1 VKWTGSL
8 DMKYLKSLENKML
21 TKWILII
28 GGIVA
33 FSLLGGCGK
42 TFYAQN
48 ETPLDKNWG
57 RSFEEAK
64 YNQILNPDA
73 QKNTSPVVG
82 LDGEAARRN
91 LKKYKTSFEKEA
103 PEPTY
108 NINFGSMGGI

>member
-1 VKWTGSL
+1 MLIKWF
-8 DMKYLKSLENKML
+8 
-21 TKWILII
+21 LIV
-28 GGIVA
+28 GGIA
-33 FSLLGGCGK
+33 ALSLLGGCGK

-57 RSFEEAK
+57 RSFEAAK

-73 QKNTSPVVG
+73 KKNLAPVVG
-82 LDGEAARRN
+82 LNGDAARRN
-91 LKKYKTSFEKEA
+91 LEKYKTSFEKET